1 MNEILA
7 NTTIVFI
14 ISCLLISA
22 CLYIYREKKKG
33 SHCIGC
39 PMSGNCPRHKACV
52 GHAEKTGINS

>member
-39 PMSGNCPRHKACV
+39 PMVGECAKAKAAQCAAKKSKV
-52 GHAEKTGINS
+52 CK